1 MLPSDSW
8 TVPTSNRNALMA
20 RLAGAPD
27 DIATRVSLYRDLL
40 DTGEASLDGVRVAAG
55 LYDPAAMAVVAEL
68 DVKVHRNRSAPLLPQ
83 LRGLPVDHLALE
95 NAEPQWLDALA
106 GLPLRSLV
114 LGSPRFSC
122 DQALWRRL
130 PDVALEALE
139 ISGFSRDDDLT
150 SLPSLERLRRL
161 ELETYG
167 EDFDDRFLRQLGSKS
182 RLQALSLNRCDELTD
197 DGLLGLSPLQL
208 RSLSLERVGQ
218 LTARGAAHLC
228 SHPLE
233 QLSLGWNSKILED
246 PAWLS
251 GLTALRSLSLDDCH
265 ASDATFN
272 AIRDLPIERLSLQ
285 SSYLCEDDLEL
296 LEGMPLADLDL
307 KASRQIIERLDV
319 LHAFPLKRLGL
330 SDVQGIDK
338 QTLRDLE
345 GLELEALDL
354 SLNDVSWK
362 ELKQLAG
369 LPLKRLDL
377 SFCQGVDG
385 KTLRKLCEMGLPLEQ
400 LEISGL
406 DLRDGDLACL
416 RDLPLQ
422 RLGLYESPWL
432 TDAGVAH
439 LAGLPLRDLTLEA
452 GPGES
457 RLTSAMVPV
466 LERLPLER
474 LSLRNGSQIC
484 AGGWDRLARLP
495 AHVIGPGI

>member
-1 MLPSDSW
+1 MFPSDSW

-20 RLAGAPD
+20 RLAAAPD
-27 DIATRVSLYRDLL
+27 DITTRISLYRDLL
-40 DTGEASLDGVRVAAG
+40 DSGEASLDGVRVAAG

-68 DVKVHRNRSAPLLPQ
+68 DVKVHRNRPASLLPQ
-83 LRGLPVDHLALE
+83 LRGLPVDHLELE

-106 GLPLRSLV
+106 GLPLRTLV

-122 DQALWRRL
+122 DQALWRRM

-139 ISGFSRDDDLT
+139 ISNFSRDDDLT

-161 ELETYG
+161 KLDTYG
-167 EDFDDRFLRQLGSKS
+167 EDFDDRFLRHLGSNS
-182 RLQALSLNRCDELTD
+182 RLQVLSLNHCDEVTD

-208 RSLSLERVGQ
+208 RSLTLERVGQ
-218 LTARGAAHLC
+218 LTARGAAYLC

-233 QLSLGWNSKILED
+233 HLSLGWNSKILED

-251 GLTALRSLSLDDCH
+251 GLTALRSLRLDDCY
-265 ASDATFN
+265 ASDATLN

-285 SSYLCEDDLEL
+285 SSYLCEDDLEV

-307 KASRQIIERLDV
+307 KSSRQIIERLDM

-330 SDVQGIDK
+330 SDVRGVDK
-338 QTLRDLE
+338 QTLRDLD
-345 GLELEALDL
+345 GLDLEALDL
-354 SLNDVSWK
+354 SLNDISWK
-362 ELKQLAG
+362 ELKQLKG

-406 DLRDGDLACL
+406 DLRDADLACL
-416 RDLPLQ
+416 RNLPLK

-432 TDAGVAH
+432 TDAGVAL

-457 RLTSAMVPV
+457 RLTSAMVSV
-466 LERLPLER
+466 LEGLPLER
-474 LSLRNGSQIC
+474 LSLRNGSQIS
-484 AGGWDRLARLP
+484 ADGWDRLARLP
-495 AHVIGPGI
+495 AQVSGPGI

>member
-1 MLPSDSW
+1 M
-8 TVPTSNRNALMA
+8 PTSNRNALMA
-20 RLAGAPD
+20 RVAGAPD
-27 DIATRVSLYRDLL
+27 DIAMRVSLYRDLL
-40 DTGEASLDGVRVAAG
+40 HTGEASLDGVRVAAG

-139 ISGFSRDDDLT
+139 ISGFSREDDLT

>member
-1 MLPSDSW
+1 M
-8 TVPTSNRNALMA
+8 PTSNRNALMA
-20 RLAGAPD
+20 RVAGAPD
-27 DIATRVSLYRDLL
+27 DIAMRVSLYRDLL
-40 DTGEASLDGVRVAAG
+40 HTGEASLDGVRVAAG

-139 ISGFSRDDDLT
+139 ISGFSREDELT

-182 RLQALSLNRCDELTD
+182 RLQALSLNRCDEVTD

-265 ASDATFN
+265 ASDATLN